1 MNPMPHPAK
10 PEHESL
16 ATTLLLIGGMALLV
30 SLVASLSLALFS

>member
-1 MNPMPHPAK
+1 MPRPQT

-30 SLVASLSLALFS
+30 GLAASLALVLWPL